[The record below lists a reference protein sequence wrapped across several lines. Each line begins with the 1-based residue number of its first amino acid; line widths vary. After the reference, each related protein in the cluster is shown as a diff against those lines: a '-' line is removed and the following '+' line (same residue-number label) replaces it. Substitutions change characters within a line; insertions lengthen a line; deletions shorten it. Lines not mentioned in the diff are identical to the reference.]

1 MLGARFWN
9 WDRRIINILLLLL
22 KYFKKR
28 NVASVFE
35 SESRKIPDVLGE
47 IILDV
52 RIEVLERA
60 KRVT

>member
-1 MLGARFWN
+1 M
-9 WDRRIINILLLLL
+9 

-35 SESRKIPDVLGE
+35 SESRRIPDVLGD

-60 KRVT
+60 KKP